1 MRFGLQGT
9 APFGVPLQTVRYKTA
24 VCLKKLQIRTSEK
37 QESFQFCESFKMIS
51 DVCRVMPWTLSPA
64 EEEAH
69 FYTDGKYNLRAEPIR
84 NVCGANTS
92 HPEGILNF
100 AKQYFTCRGHTSLYI
115 GGFMQT
121 VTIISVGKLKD
132 AFFEMAS
139 EEYLKRLKA
148 FAKVNVIEIK
158 AGVISENPRE
168 SEINA
173 VLEKEGEEIL
183 KKIPQSAK
191 VVSLCIEG
199 KLYSSEDMAALF
211 FDTALSGCSHVVFI
225 IGGSYGLSEKVKK
238 RSDIRLSMSKM
249 TFPHRLARIM
259 LLEQIY
265 RAYKINSGEAY
276 HK

>member
-1 MRFGLQGT
+1 
-9 APFGVPLQTVRYKTA
+9 
-24 VCLKKLQIRTSEK
+24 
-37 QESFQFCESFKMIS
+37 
-51 DVCRVMPWTLSPA
+51 
-64 EEEAH
+64 
-69 FYTDGKYNLRAEPIR
+69 
-84 NVCGANTS
+84 
-92 HPEGILNF
+92 
-100 AKQYFTCRGHTSLYI
+100 
-115 GGFMQT
+115 MQT

-139 EEYLKRLKA
+139 DEYLKRLKG

-158 AGVISENPRE
+158 AGGLPE
-168 SEINA
+168 SPSDHEINT

-199 KLYSSEDMAALF
+199 KLYSSEDMARLLS
-211 FDTALSGCSHVVFI
+211 DTALSGTSHVVFI
-225 IGGSYGLSEKVKK
+225 IGGSYGLAEKVKA
-238 RSDIRLSMSKM
+238 RTSVRLSMSKM

-265 RAYKINSGEAY
+265 RGYKINAGESY

>member
-1 MRFGLQGT
+1 
-9 APFGVPLQTVRYKTA
+9 
-24 VCLKKLQIRTSEK
+24 
-37 QESFQFCESFKMIS
+37 
-51 DVCRVMPWTLSPA
+51 
-64 EEEAH
+64 
-69 FYTDGKYNLRAEPIR
+69 
-84 NVCGANTS
+84 
-92 HPEGILNF
+92 
-100 AKQYFTCRGHTSLYI
+100 
-115 GGFMQT
+115 MQT

-139 EEYLKRLKA
+139 DEYLKRLKA

-158 AGVISENPRE
+158 AGVLPENPSEN
-168 SEINA
+168 EINS

-199 KLYSSEDMAALF
+199 KLYSSEDMARLLS
-211 FDTALSGCSHVVFI
+211 DTALSGTSHIVFI
-225 IGGSYGLSEKVKK
+225 IGGSYGLSDKVKN
-238 RSDIRLSMSKM
+238 RSDVRLSMSKM

-265 RAYKINSGEAY
+265 RGYKINAGESY